1 LEAIRKLLR
10 PALRDRSVRFVFPS
24 EICAEAWLAESLRMG
39 VGAIEADRFLG
50 WDRFKEAAA
59 RVDGRPASDDYIRRI
74 FAANLLSENAVGPF
88 LSSLLP
94 PAYAGLWQ
102 PFAGYL
108 ASRLPALG
116 RLPNAMREAGRVAR
130 GDPALADWLD
140 IRERY
145 ETFLR
150 GIGRFEP
157 SYEPQALRDLQGKTM
172 IFLPELIEDFE
183 EYRAVLET
191 APSIVLVG
199 LPAERPAPRSAERPE
214 VQLRKPETAL
224 AELRQVL
231 AEVGELLD
239 SGLETERI
247 AITVAGLDRY
257 RPYLEREAILFSVPL
272 AVRSGLNL
280 SATPGGRLFA
290 ALRDLYS
297 SGFSFDALRDLVMS
311 PAWPWKGP
319 WKNPGLGRQIITEGL
334 RLHAVA
340 SWPECGKTADAWERS
355 LDGSLLSA
363 YRRLKSR
370 VTAIAAAA
378 DFRSLLKAYNAFRAE
393 FLSPER
399 DDWDKGA
406 DLTLAR
412 CVVELEGLVHAQ
424 GQTGLEVTG
433 AFGIFMRALDSKP
446 YVSSAAGDG
455 GTGVPVY
462 EWRVAAGIC
471 PERHFILNASQDALA
486 LPSRGFDFLAETLR
500 KELGT
505 AGDAAP
511 AFIKAYALS
520 GTSVSFSCPEA
531 GFGGEEAVHGFLVSM
546 SREDAV
552 EGPRDFSYREEA
564 AWLSG
569 RGPAPK
575 RIHKTQVLGLAA
587 ATAASFAASGDG
599 AFLEPATAVLAARR
613 LYREGEARPGID
625 STSIDDYHSCPYAF
639 LYLRLLRAGPEPS
652 GIAFA
657 DALFMGEVYHSA
669 LAILFARIRDA
680 DGRFKSERVEAYRG
694 LVGNC
699 LDEAFAQLANK
710 RGAFVGVVLE
720 TYRGR
725 LERYLQN
732 LVTVEAER
740 FPSLAIRFLEAE
752 FELEYPE
759 VAGGVV
765 LRGRIDRISRSE
777 KGAIVVD
784 YKKGGLPTKA
794 QVAPDADGNIAE
806 AQIPCYIRLVTDGG
820 PIMGAE
826 GPAVGTEIDSA
837 WYISIEGDSNRKPG
851 TAACAFGAPTLRLGS
866 APGPTTARGDKV
878 AYVPQEGLAPFLDAF
893 DEALRRTVEGIFAG
907 AFPLAPKESQKM
919 ACANCGARGICRER
933 YALRFGV
940 NS

>member
-1 LEAIRKLLR
+1 MEAIRKILR
-10 PALRDRSVRFVFPS
+10 PDLRDRSVRFVFPS

-50 WDRFKEAAA
+50 WDRFKEASA
-59 RVDGRPASDDYIRRI
+59 RVDGRIASDDYIRRI
-74 FAANLLSENAVGPF
+74 FAANLLAENAAGPF

-94 PAYAGLWQ
+94 QAYAGLWQ

-116 RLPNAMREAGRVAR
+116 RLPNAMREAGRAAI
-130 GDPALADWLD
+130 GDPALADWLV

-157 SYEPQALRDLQGKTM
+157 SYEPQTLRDLQGRTV
-172 IFLPELIEDFE
+172 IFLPELIEDFQ
-183 EYRAVLET
+183 EYRPILEA

-199 LPAERPAPRSAERPE
+199 LPALRPALRPAARFE
-214 VQLRKPETAL
+214 AQLRRPETAL

-239 SGLETERI
+239 SGLEAERI

-257 RPYLEREAILFSVPL
+257 RPYLEREAILFSIPL
-272 AVRSGLNL
+272 AVRSGLSL

-297 SGFSFDALRDLVMS
+297 SSFSFDALRDLIMS
-311 PAWPWKGP
+311 PAWPWKEPRVFQG
-319 WKNPGLGRQIITEGL
+319 IMAEGL
-334 RLHAVA
+334 RLHAIA
-340 SWPECGKTADAWERS
+340 SWPEGGKTADAWERS
-355 LDGSLLSA
+355 LSGSLLFA

-370 VTAIAAAA
+370 VTAIAAAI
-378 DFRSLLKAYNAFRAE
+378 DFKSLLKAYNAFKAE
-393 FLSPER
+393 FLSPDR

-424 GQTGLEVTG
+424 GQSGLEVTG

-446 YVSSAAGDG
+446 YVSSAAGNG
-455 GTGVPVY
+455 GAGVPVY

-471 PERHFILNASQDALA
+471 PERHFVLNASQDALA
-486 LPSRGFDFLAETLR
+486 LPSRGFDFLGETLR

-511 AFIKAYALS
+511 YFIETYALS
-520 GTSVSFSCPEA
+520 GASVSFSCPEV
-531 GFGGEEAVHGFLVSM
+531 GFGGEEAVHGFLASM

-587 ATAASFAASGDG
+587 AAAAPFSASADG
-599 AFLEPATAVLAARR
+599 AFLEPATAILAARR
-613 LYREGEARPGID
+613 LYREGEAHPGID
-625 STSIDDYHSCPYAF
+625 STSIDDYQSCPYAF

-680 DGRFKSERVEAYRG
+680 DGLFDGERVDAYRG
-694 LVGNC
+694 LVGDC

-710 RGAFVGVVLE
+710 RGAFVGVVLD

-740 FPSLAIRFLEAE
+740 FPSLEIKFLETE
-752 FELEYPE
+752 FELEYPG

-777 KGAIVVD
+777 KGAVVVD

-806 AQIPCYIRLVTDGG
+806 AQIPCYLRLVAANG
-820 PIMGAE
+820 PIMGDDGRAM
-826 GPAVGTEIDSA
+826 GGEIDSA
-837 WYISIEGDSNRKPG
+837 WYISIEGDSGKKPG
-851 TAACAFGAPTLRLGS
+851 FAVCAFGAPASGPGS
-866 APGPTTARGDKV
+866 APGSKAARDDKA
-878 AYVPQEGLAPFLDAF
+878 AYVPQEGLGPFLDAF
-893 DEALRRTVEGIFAG
+893 DGALRRTVDGIFAG
-907 AFPLAPKESQKM
+907 AFPLAPKESQKTV
-919 ACANCGARGICRER
+919 CANCGARGICRER
-933 YALRFGV
+933 YALRFGI